1 MLHRKRSDPRIV
13 CGNRTAS
20 TPERCSQR
28 CIGQSGFHG
37 DRKQIEIPE
46 MLVQPCFV
54 CSPMPRAGDAV
65 TELTKNHHW
74 DCYSRLS
81 TQDRTQ
87 RFVAVNERR

>member
-1 MLHRKRSDPRIV
+1 MP
-13 CGNRTAS
+13 
-20 TPERCSQR
+20 
-28 CIGQSGFHG
+28 
-37 DRKQIEIPE
+37 
-46 MLVQPCFV
+46 VQPCFV

-65 TELTKNHHW
+65 TELTKNHYW